1 MKRKLN
7 NNITFLNKAGM
18 SGLLIWTLMIFMLS
32 SCTRKMH
39 QASVRP
45 NLYQIDNNL
54 DTIRSVGNLEGMIAP
69 FRDSMEIEMGSVIG
83 YIESEMPRKQPES
96 TLTHWMGDLTY
107 TAGKKYSGKEIDFAF
122 LNHGG
127 IRVSYVA
134 AGPITVGKVFE
145 IMPFD
150 NLLTVLTLTGEEVQM
165 LFDLIAYKNGG
176 WPVSKQVY
184 VELDGEEAVNIR
196 IHGEYLKADKLYTV
210 ATTSFLAEGGD
221 GLDFLKKVP
230 RTDYPVFIRD
240 IIIEDIKSKN
250 ALGEKISATGTGRMV
265 RPQ

>member
-1 MKRKLN
+1 
-7 NNITFLNKAGM
+7 
-18 SGLLIWTLMIFMLS
+18 MLFILP
-32 SCTRKMH
+32 SCARKMH
-39 QASVRP
+39 QAGVNP
-45 NLYQIDNNL
+45 VLYQVDKDL
-54 DTIRSVGNLEGMIAP
+54 DTISGVANLEVMIAP
-69 FRDSMEIEMGSVIG
+69 FRDSMDKEMGSVIG
-83 YIESEMPRKQPES
+83 YIEEEMPRKQPES

-107 TAGKKYSGKEIDFAF
+107 TAGKKYSGKEIDFAV

-134 AGPITVGKVFE
+134 QGPITVGKVFE

-150 NLLTVLTLTGEEVQM
+150 NLLSVLTLTGEDVQRF
-165 LFDLIAYKNGG
+165 FDLIAYKNGG

-184 VELDGEEAVNIR
+184 VELEGNEAINIK
-196 IHGEYLKADKLYTV
+196 INGEYLKADKLYTV
-210 ATTSFLAEGGD
+210 ATTSFLADGGD

-250 ALGEKISATGTGRMV
+250 AKGEKISATGTGRMV
-265 RPQ
+265 RAQ

>member
-1 MKRKLN
+1 MKSKIN
-7 NNITFLNKAGM
+7 HISSLNKFTGRYRIM
-18 SGLLIWTLMIFMLS
+18 IWMLILFLLP
-32 SCTRKMH
+32 SCARKMH
-39 QASVRP
+39 QASVAP
-45 NLYQIDNNL
+45 VLYQIDKDL
-54 DTIRSVGNLEGMIAP
+54 DTIRSVGNLEAMIAP
-69 FRDSMEIEMGSVIG
+69 FRDSMDKEMGSVIG
-83 YIESEMPRKQPES
+83 YVETEMPRKQPES

-107 TAGKKYSGKEIDFAF
+107 AAGKKYSGKEIDFAV

-150 NLLTVLTLTGEEVQM
+150 NLLSVLTLTGEEVQM
-165 LFDLIAYKNGG
+165 FFDLIAFKNGG

-184 VELDGEEAVNIR
+184 VELDGNEAVNIK

-210 ATTSFLAEGGD
+210 ATTSFLADGGD

-240 IIIEDIKSKN
+240 IIIEDIRSKQ
-250 ALGEKISATGTGRMV
+250 AKGEKISATGTGRMV
-265 RPQ
+265 RAQ